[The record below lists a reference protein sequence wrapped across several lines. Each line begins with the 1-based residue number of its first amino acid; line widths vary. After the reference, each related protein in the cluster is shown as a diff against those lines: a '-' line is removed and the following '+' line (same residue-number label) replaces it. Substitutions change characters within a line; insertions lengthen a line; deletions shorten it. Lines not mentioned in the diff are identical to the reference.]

1 MKRKIFE
8 RVVALSC
15 VTALMMT
22 NLTGC
27 GGVSNT
33 ITNAL
38 AVKEQVSDIQ
48 DALEELTDAN
58 IIKHSSTAGKEET
71 VYVMMDADGNTSST
85 IVSEWLKNPEGAEN
99 VSDTTILSDIT
110 AVKGT
115 AEYTETGA
123 NTVNWTTDGGDIYYQ
138 GQTNADLPVSV
149 QISYELDGKKVTAEE
164 LDGATGHLKMTFDYE
179 NNTATERVIHGETRT
194 IYQPFM
200 VISAMMLD
208 NDKATNV
215 EVSDGKT
222 INSGD
227 VTIVFGTAMPGLA
240 DSLGLNEIEDDD
252 GESVD
257 IDIPEQVVVEADVT
271 DFSLLMTLTVASNNA
286 LEELGLDDFDSLDD
300 LKEQVG
306 ELTDGMDEIIDGA
319 TKLDD
324 GVTELSDKSKDLS
337 DGANDLNDG
346 AVELS
351 DGAYKVADGANKVNG
366 GASSLQ
372 NGVKKVNSGAKQ
384 VNDGAADLK
393 TGIDTLKASAPKL
406 QSGIKQLDDGA
417 GGLADGIAKITGNNN
432 ENNKKLN
439 DGAAQVADGLSQL
452 NSSLSDEKTKTSLSA
467 LVSGSAT
474 VQKGL
479 DDAST
484 GLEGILKGYNPAYDS
499 NAESNTTA
507 ATLIA
512 ALNKEIEGG
521 NVDPTV
527 VGEINGL
534 IAVYN
539 SMYNDVSTVSTGV
552 STLDTSYAGVN
563 DGINSLNDKMTNEK
577 TGIAVSVSKLSEGAT
592 KLQTGIQEY
601 TTGVSDLQG
610 GITQVKDGLDNLNGQ
625 LPTLVNG
632 IDQLSTGAATLS
644 AGTTTLAKGTG
655 DLEKG
660 AKTLAE
666 GADDLAEGAGDLAD
680 GANKLSDGT
689 SDMKDGVAKLIDGVA
704 ELLDGTGDL
713 KEGVIKFDDEG
724 ISKIADLVNDDL
736 DKYYDRLCAVRDY
749 AREYTSYA
757 GCNEGVECDVKFI
770 YKTDGIGE

>member
-1 MKRKIFE
+1 
-8 RVVALSC
+8 
-15 VTALMMT
+15 
-22 NLTGC
+22 
-27 GGVSNT
+27 
-33 ITNAL
+33 
-38 AVKEQVSDIQ
+38 
-48 DALEELTDAN
+48 
-58 IIKHSSTAGKEET
+58 
-71 VYVMMDADGNTSST
+71 MMDADGNTSST

-252 GESVD
+252 GEPVD

-306 ELTDGMDEIIDGA
+306 DLTDGMDEIIDGA

-393 TGIDTLKASAPKL
+393 TGIDTLEASAPALKT
-406 QSGIKQLDDGA
+406 GVEQLDAGA

-439 DGAAQVADGLSQL
+439 DGAAQLAGDLSLL
-452 NSSLSDEKTKTSLSA
+452 NSSLSGVDTQTLA
-467 LVSGSAT
+467 SGSAS

-479 DDAST
+479 DGVSA
-484 GLEGILKGYNPAYDS
+484 GLEGILEGYNPTYDS
-499 NAESNTTA
+499 DAEANTTA
-507 ATLIA
+507 ATMIA
-512 ALNKEIEGG
+512 ALQKEIEDG

-534 IAVYN
+534 IVAYK
-539 SMYNDVSTVSTGV
+539 SMYTDVSTISTSV
-552 STLDTSYAGVN
+552 NNLNTSYASVDG
-563 DGINSLNDKMTNEK
+563 GINLLNDKMQTLS
-577 TGIAVSVSKLSEGAT
+577 GSVSQLSEGAT
-592 KLQTGIQEY
+592 KLQTGIQGY
-601 TTGVSDLQG
+601 TDGVSDLQG

-736 DKYYDRLCAVRDY
+736 DKYYDRLCAARDY